1 MSASRSLA
9 AHAAVALQFTALLLL
24 GGLACGKSAA
34 PPAPPLQPPVVS
46 AFTATPATIDA
57 GGTSELAWAVTGATS
72 LTLDQGIGV
81 VTGAGRA
88 VSPAVTTTYTLT
100 ATNADGSATAS
111 TTVTVRPA
119 PGAPVINSFTAT
131 PAGVAAGAS
140 STLAWSATGATAL
153 SLDQGIGA
161 VTGTSRSVTPAAT
174 TTYTLTASN
183 AAGSVTASA
192 TVTVTPPGPSLTT
205 CLPSGLGNDY
215 QVGPGKP
222 YTTLAQVPWEAL
234 GPGDTVRIF
243 HQATPFKG
251 KFLLAAKGT
260 AARPVRICGV
270 RGPGGERPEI
280 DGNGAVT
287 RAQLAGEYSTTPSVA
302 LIHEERSIIVFKP
315 LARSDANA
323 WTSYPSHI
331 QVDGLAIRRAHPS
344 YTFTDTG
351 GASHPYTDFG
361 ACIWIDRGHDITI
374 ADNELSDCQMGIFSK
389 STDDGDFAVTRNIRI
404 AGNSLWGHGI
414 VGDVHQHSTYLQSV
428 GLLVEGNRYGPLRAG
443 AAGNSA
449 KDRSAGS
456 VYRYNLVED
465 GAHAFDLVEAEDFPV
480 TALAEPAYRATFVYG
495 NVIDRDGS
503 QGSCIHYGGDHFGST
518 PGASWGE
525 PIFRQGTLYFF
536 GNTVRLTGAQAW
548 LFQISTTLETV
559 EAWDNVFVFAGVGDA
574 MLRMN
579 QWDIAPG
586 WTAAGT
592 LHLGRNWISDGW
604 HDSDLY
610 NPVGGVVTGTAN
622 LIGGPASPL
631 DATTFVP
638 LAGSAVVDAAVA
650 GPAGASAHPL
660 DRQLVLGQ
668 GWLQAEPRVVH
679 GGAADLGAIER

>member
-9 AHAAVALQFTALLLL
+9 AHAAVALHLTALLALAGL
-24 GGLACGKSAA
+24 GCGKSAA
-34 PPAPPLQPPVVS
+34 PPPTPPVGQPPVVN
-46 AFTATPATIDA
+46 AFTATPASIEA
-57 GGTSELAWAVTGATS
+57 GGTSQLAWIVTGATS
-72 LTLDQGIGV
+72 LSLDQGIGA

-100 ATNADGSATAS
+100 ARNADGSA
-111 TTVTVRPA
+111 
-119 PGAPVINSFTAT
+119 
-131 PAGVAAGAS
+131 
-140 STLAWSATGATAL
+140 
-153 SLDQGIGA
+153 
-161 VTGTSRSVTPAAT
+161 
-174 TTYTLTASN
+174 
-183 AAGSVTASA
+183 TASA
-192 TVTVTPPGPSLTT
+192 TVTVTPASPGLTA
-205 CLPSGLGNDY
+205 CQPSGLGTDY

-222 YTTLAQVPWEAL
+222 YGTLAQVPWEAL

-243 HQATPFKG
+243 HQATPYKG
-251 KFLLAAKGT
+251 KFLLAAQGT
-260 AARPVRICGV
+260 AARPVRVCGV
-270 RGPGGERPEI
+270 PGPGGERPEI
-280 DGNGAVT
+280 DGNGAAT
-287 RAQLAGEYSTTPSVA
+287 RPQLAGEYSTTPSVA

-315 LARSDANA
+315 LARSDPDA

-344 YTFTDTG
+344 YTFTDTAG
-351 GASHPYTDFG
+351 VSHPYTDFG

-374 ADNELSDCQMGIFSK
+374 ADNEISDCQMGIFSK

-404 AGNSLWGHGI
+404 AGNFLWGHGI

-428 GLLVEGNRYGPLRAG
+428 GLLVEQNRFGALRAG
-443 AAGNSA
+443 ALGNSA

-465 GAHAFDLVEAEDFPV
+465 GAHAFDLVEAEDFPI

-503 QGSCIHYGGDHFGST
+503 QGSTIHYGGDHFGST

-559 EAWDNVFVFAGVGDA
+559 EAWNNVFVFDGVGDA
-574 MLRMN
+574 LLRMN
-579 QWDIAPG
+579 QWDVAPG

-592 LHLGRNWISDGW
+592 LHLGRNWISQGW
-604 HDSDLY
+604 HDSDVY
-610 NPVGGVVTGTAN
+610 NPVGGVVTGAAD
-622 LIGGPASPL
+622 LIAGPTSPL
-631 DATTFVP
+631 EATTFTP
-638 LAGSAVVDAAVA
+638 LAGSAVLDAAVA
-650 GPAGASAHPL
+650 GPAGAAAHPL
-660 DRQLVLGQ
+660 ERQLILGQ
-668 GWLQAEPRVVH
+668 GWLRSEARVVA
-679 GGAADLGAIER
+679 GAAADLGAIER